1 LTVLN
6 DPSCETGQCDIFEF
20 MAQHVGL
27 TVIHPGGL
35 AATSRL
41 AETCGIGVDYRV
53 LDLGC
58 GKGTTAIY
66 LAGKYGCDA
75 TGIDLSDE
83 LVAKAIRWHDE
94 REWVTE
100 LASRSPMLSR
110 SLSPTGSS
118 VSSSPRRY
126 LSWCGT
132 SRG

>member
-1 LTVLN
+1 LN

-35 AATSRL
+35 AASSRL
-41 AETCGIGVDYRV
+41 AETCGIGVGDRV

-66 LAGKYGCDA
+66 LARKYGCDV

-83 LVAKAIRWHDE
+83 LVAKAIRWRDE
-94 REWVTE
+94 HESVTE
-100 LASRSPMLSR
+100 LAFRSPTLSR
-110 SLSPTGSS
+110 CLSAMRSS
-118 VSSSPRRY
+118 MSSSPRRY